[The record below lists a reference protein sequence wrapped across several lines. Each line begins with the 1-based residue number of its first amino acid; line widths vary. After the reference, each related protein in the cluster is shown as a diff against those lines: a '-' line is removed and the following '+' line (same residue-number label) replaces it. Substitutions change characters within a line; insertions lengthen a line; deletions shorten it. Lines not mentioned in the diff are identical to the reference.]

1 MMWSFGAM
9 PSDVYGCN
17 RGARPPAWIQC
28 TYHRYYYTNA
38 LELARLAIERY
49 MHSLDDAFARTTM
62 LPLSLG
68 ALRFFYE
75 HYGPS
80 PAGAFYNNASWAGEV
95 WSQNAAD
102 GPGGDMR
109 LVYSPAQC
117 LETWQEAVNPAD
129 AISGVVSVAHAAI
142 HLSIRIIALR

>member
-1 MMWSFGAM
+1 
-9 PSDVYGCN
+9 
-17 RGARPPAWIQC
+17 
-28 TYHRYYYTNA
+28 
-38 LELARLAIERY
+38 
-49 MHSLDDAFARTTM
+49 M